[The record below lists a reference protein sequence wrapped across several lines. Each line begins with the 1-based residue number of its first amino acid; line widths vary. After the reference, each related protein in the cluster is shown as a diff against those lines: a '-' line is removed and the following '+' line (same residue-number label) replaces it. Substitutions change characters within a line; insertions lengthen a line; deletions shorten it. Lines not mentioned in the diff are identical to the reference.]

1 MADDRVRVGAARGD
15 AACPSCPVVPT
26 ALGPPLL
33 RVPTLP
39 PVPLR
44 FKSRILD
51 HLAHRNY
58 LPVFV
63 HEVAR
68 QLRVPEDAE
77 EAFAEA
83 IRQLSD
89 EERVEVG
96 KDEKLRLPRAPDEL
110 EAVIKITPRGFGFLK
125 TDTPYREGDLFVP
138 QGESKD
144 AVSGDRVRVKVVR
157 RGDRWA
163 RGTGAA
169 PAGARD
175 DVFARVVEVLARG
188 QSRFAGELAQRG
200 REWIVEPDG
209 RAIRDPIV
217 VRDPHAKN
225 AKAGDKV
232 IVEVIHWPAE
242 GYLAEGVIVEVL
254 GEAGRPDVETQA
266 TIATYMIREVFPEA
280 ALEQAREAAAS
291 FERAT
296 QRAAQS
302 GAWDDREDL
311 TGSFVFTIDP
321 PDAKDFDDAISIRFD
336 ETDRTWELGIH
347 IADVAHFVPQDEALD
362 EEARARATS
371 VYLPRH
377 TVPMLPETLSNGV
390 CSLQEGVARFTLSA
404 FITLD
409 ERAKVL
415 TQRLART
422 VIRSAK
428 RLTYIEAQ
436 KLIDGKPDEAR
447 AHARTEPN
455 YPEQLLEA
463 LRLSDRLSRAIR
475 ARRHADGMIHLDL
488 PEVELV
494 YDAEGHVVDA
504 VPEDDS
510 FTHTLIEMF
519 MVEANEAVARTFA
532 GLDTPLLRRIHPDPT
547 FGDIEE
553 VRQFARLA
561 KWRLPDEPT
570 RKDLQALLEATRSSP
585 ASRAIHFSV
594 LRCMAKAVYSPA
606 LVGHYALASEHY
618 AHFTSPIRRYPDLTV
633 HRVVHSYLDMT
644 DNGRDAG
651 GGKRRRAL
659 ARQLAEDGR
668 VLDET
673 RLIELGRHASDREV
687 AAENAEKDL
696 RTYLVLKLLHEKHL
710 GDEFDGTVTGIM
722 PNGTVFVSIDRYLVD
737 GAIPS
742 RDLKGGDGRVDR
754 WTRDQRSG
762 RLVASRSGASIGLG
776 DRVKVRIAT
785 IDLRGRQLNLEVSKF
800 GRPAIEVEGDLAQAG
815 DGGGRRVGDALPFE
829 PRPRDGRKGKTG
841 RDRFG
846 HKAGF
851 KKGRRGRKG

>member
-1 MADDRVRVGAARGD
+1 M
-15 AACPSCPVVPT
+15 
-26 ALGPPLL
+26 
-33 RVPTLP
+33 
-39 PVPLR
+39 PLR

-51 HLAHRNY
+51 HLGHKSYIPIYMN
-58 LPVFV
+58 
-63 HEVAR
+63 EIAR
-68 QLRVPEDAE
+68 QLRVAGEDE
-77 EAFAEA
+77 PAFGEA
-83 IRQLSD
+83 IRQLAE
-89 EERVEVG
+89 EERLEIG
-96 KDEKLRLPRAPDEL
+96 KDDKIRLPRLGE
-110 EAVIKITPRGFGFLK
+110 EATGVIKITQRGFGFLK
-125 TDTPYREGDLFVP
+125 TEILFREGDLFIP
-138 QGESKD
+138 EGETKD
-144 AVSGDRVRVKVVR
+144 AVSGDRVRVRVVR
-157 RGDRWA
+157 RGDRWN
-163 RGTGAA
+163 RGFGAT

-175 DVFARVVEVLARG
+175 DIFGRVVEVLERG
-188 QSRFAGELAQRG
+188 QSRYAGTLVKRG

-209 RAIRDPIV
+209 RSIRDPIV
-217 VRDPHAKN
+217 VRDPGAKN

-232 IVEVIHWPAE
+232 VVDILLWPEE
-242 GYLAEGVIVEVL
+242 GALAEGVILEVL

-266 TIATYMIREVFPEA
+266 VIATYMIREEFPPEA
-280 ALEQAREAAAS
+280 VAQARESAVA

-296 QRAAQS
+296 HAAAAT
-302 GAWDDREDL
+302 GAWEDREDL
-311 TGSFVFTIDP
+311 TGSFIFTIDP
-321 PDAKDFDDAISIRFD
+321 PDAKDFDDAISIEQS
-336 ETDRTWELGIH
+336 ETTGHWELGVH
-347 IADVAHFVPQDEALD
+347 IADVAHFVTQDSALD
-362 EEARARATS
+362 EEAKARATS

-409 ERAKVL
+409 DEGKVVG
-415 TQRLART
+415 QRLART

-436 KLIDGKPDEAR
+436 ALIDGKIETAR
-447 AHARTEPN
+447 QHAKTDTQ
-455 YPEQLLEA
+455 YPIELISKLK
-463 LRLSDRLSRAIR
+463 LSDRLARVIR
-475 ARRHADGMIHLDL
+475 ARREKAGMIHLDL
-488 PEVELV
+488 PEVDLV
-494 YDAEGHVVDA
+494 FDEAGHVVDA
-504 VPEDDS
+504 VKEDDS

-585 ASRAIHFSV
+585 AARAIHFSV

-618 AHFTSPIRRYPDLTV
+618 AHFTSPIRRYPDLLV
-633 HRVVHSYLDMT
+633 HRVVHAYLDIT
-644 DNGRDAG
+644 DNGRDSG

-659 ARQLAEDGR
+659 TRQLADDHR
-668 VLDET
+668 VLDEA

-687 AAENAEKDL
+687 AADAAEKDL
-696 RTYLVLKLLHEKHL
+696 RTFLVLQLLHEKHL

-742 RDLKGGDGRVDR
+742 RDMKGGDGRLDR
-754 WTRDQRSG
+754 WNRDARSG

-776 DRVKVRIAT
+776 DRIVARIVS
-785 IDLRGRQLNLEVSKF
+785 IDLRGRQLNLEIAKF
-800 GRPAIEVEGDLAQAG
+800 GRPAIAVESELPEAG
-815 DGGGRRVGDALPFE
+815 DSGAQFVGGKREYFE
-829 PRPRDGRKGKTG
+829 PRPRDGGKKGRAG
-841 RDRFG
+841 RDKFG
-846 HKAGF
+846 HKPGF
-851 KKGRRGRKG
+851 KQGRRGRKG